1 MKSFTLRTVFLLFA
15 LACAPAG
22 TSANQLLPEFD
33 DRSTNSFWQK
43 VFNEF
48 RPRLEAAIE
57 SRDLAAIQ
65 SLYLTN
71 SATADEMEAELAHW
85 RRLIGEKA
93 DDRVFLWFK
102 ELSTLPPKARESWT
116 DHARHLTTRETTHL
130 VFMSFSSSP
139 SSVRAGFPLL
149 RVGDQLWLVISD
161 QRGTPPDTKPNAS
174 IGASPSAGS
183 STKETP
189 PAPNQERERSVQSS
203 VPAQT
208 FEVQGTLHYEAY
220 QPDRTEL
227 AVTKEFQVQVKGCDW
242 LIRTSEPGS
251 CSYVEEGFRQGNLYN
266 LTLWCSNTTGLS
278 SNAYVGLIEADELPD
293 DRGSLIHYLWLAY
306 ASTGYLDHEK
316 GGALRPICCLDDRAL
331 RAEKF
336 KMRSILTRADAEPRL
351 PTWLAYLSD
360 GFYRTEGA
368 SGRLVFKAPPPFD
381 QGYTNAVY
389 SVGALTNC
397 GTLQLPLE
405 FSFTRYAV
413 SHDATKPGLWVRTRI
428 LGKAT
433 KISERH
439 SSPVL
444 LPQFSGAFMVKDNRF
459 TSANPPVGQLHYEIR
474 DGEWDNETNAAAA
487 KLDEINQQ
495 LHREDA
501 VRRAAKSSPV
511 TNSK

>member
-1 MKSFTLRTVFLLFA
+1 MKSITLRTAFFLLA
-15 LACAPAG
+15 LACASAR

-33 DRSTNSFWQK
+33 DQSTNSFWQK

-57 SRDLAAIQ
+57 SQDLAAIQ

-71 SATADEMEAELAHW
+71 GATAGEMEAELAHW
-85 RRLIGEKA
+85 RKLIGEKA
-93 DDRVFLWFK
+93 DDRVSLWFK
-102 ELSTLPPKARESWT
+102 ELNTLPPEARESWT
-116 DHARHLTTRETTHL
+116 DYARHLTTRETTHL
-130 VFMSFSSSP
+130 VFMSFSSLP

-149 RVGDQLWLVISD
+149 RVGDQLWIVLSD

-183 STKETP
+183 STNETP
-189 PAPNQERERSVQSS
+189 PAPNPERERSFQSS

-227 AVTKEFQVQVKGCDW
+227 AVTKEFKVQVKGCDW

-251 CSYVEEGFRQGNLYN
+251 CSYVEAGFRQGNLYN
-266 LTLWCSNTTGLS
+266 FTMWCSNTIGRS

-293 DRGSLIHYLWLAY
+293 DNGSQINYLWLAY
-306 ASTGYLDHEK
+306 ASTGYLNHET

-360 GFYRTEGA
+360 GYYRTVGA
-368 SGRLVFKAPPPFD
+368 DGRVVFKAPAPFD

-413 SHDATKPGLWVRTRI
+413 SHDATKPGLWIRTRI
-428 LGKAT
+428 VGKAT
-433 KISERH
+433 TVVERL
-439 SSPVL
+439 SSRVL
-444 LPQFSGAFMVKDNRF
+444 LPQFSGAFRVKDNRF
-459 TSANPPVGQLHYEIR
+459 NSANPPLGQLHYEIR
-474 DGEWDNETNAAAA
+474 DGEWLNEANLAAA
-487 KLDEINQQ
+487 KLEASKQQ
-495 LHREDA
+495 DYREDA
-501 VRRAAKSSPV
+501 VRRAARSSPV

>member
-1 MKSFTLRTVFLLFA
+1 MKSITLRIAFLLLA
-15 LACAPAG
+15 LACASAR
-22 TSANQLLPEFD
+22 TSANQLLPEFED
-33 DRSTNSFWQK
+33 QGTNSLRQNAFD
-43 VFNEF
+43 NF
-48 RPRLEAAIE
+48 RTRLEAAIE
-57 SRDLAAIQ
+57 NRDLATIQ
-65 SLYLTN
+65 SLYQTN
-71 SATADEMEAELAHW
+71 GVPAVEMEAEFAHW
-85 RRLIGEKA
+85 QRLFGEKA
-93 DDRVFLWFK
+93 GERVGLWFK
-102 ELSTLPPKARESWT
+102 ELITLPPKARESWT
-116 DHARHLTTRETTHL
+116 DYAHQLTTLEATHL
-130 VFMSFSSSP
+130 VFLLFSSSNV
-139 SSVRAGFPLL
+139 VRAGFPLNQ
-149 RVGDQLWLVISD
+149 VGDKLLIVVSD

-174 IGASPSAGS
+174 IGASLSAGS

-189 PAPNQERERSVQSS
+189 PAPTQERERSVQSS

-227 AVTKEFQVQVKGCDW
+227 AVTKEFKVQVKGCDW
-242 LIRTSEPGS
+242 LIRSSEPGS
-251 CSYVEEGFRQGNLYN
+251 CSYVEEGFRQGNLYT

-293 DRGSLIHYLWLAY
+293 DNGSLIQYLWLAY

-316 GGALRPICCLDDRAL
+316 GVALRPICCLDDRAL

-428 LGKAT
+428 VGKAT
-433 KISERH
+433 TVVERL
-439 SSPVL
+439 SSRVL
-444 LPQFSGAFMVKDNRF
+444 LPQFSGAFRVKDNRF
-459 TSANPPVGQLHYEIR
+459 NSANPPMGQLHYEIR

-495 LHREDA
+495 VYREDA
-501 VRRAAKSSPV
+501 NRRAAKSNPV
-511 TNSK
+511 TNSR